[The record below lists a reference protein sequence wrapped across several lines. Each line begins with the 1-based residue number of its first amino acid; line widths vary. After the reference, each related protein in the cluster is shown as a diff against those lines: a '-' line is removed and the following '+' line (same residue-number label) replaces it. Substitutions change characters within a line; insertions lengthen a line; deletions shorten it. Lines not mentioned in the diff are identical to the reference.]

1 MLESNSHVV
10 KRPLFASGVN
20 ADCHRRAGTKRGQ
33 QQIIRRSAGIFAPGR
48 NRFIGRYSMAANAD
62 LLSEAVSAS
71 TDDNPVFHK
80 HVVLLSGLQRPTES
94 RTPCP
99 LYFSVTASHECVVR
113 LRS

>member
-48 NRFIGRYSMAANAD
+48 NRFIGRYSMPANAD
-62 LLSEAVSAS
+62 LLSEAVAS
-71 TDDNPVFHK
+71 TDNNPVFHN
-80 HVVLLSGLQRPTES
+80 HVVLSGGLQKPTES

-99 LYFSVTASHECVVR
+99 LYFSVTAIT
-113 LRS
+113 